1 MGLWSG
7 APILIYIN
15 TYQPTCTHQYIHT
28 LVCIYIHIYTHTYTH
43 IHMHTYTRSYLHR
56 NTHTKLWLHTYVP
69 TNIHTHIKIYIH
81 MYLHIH
87 IRTYKHTYTH
97 ENIHTYMHT
106 YINTHVR
113 TFMNTYMYTY
123 KWTCIHI
130 SRHALEYIERRLSIR
145 VRHVRRK
152 HSCEWPCIHD
162 TCQTLRTKV
171 KVERSKWK
179 GQSAQVKVQR
189 LIQKVTQADSKGWFL
204 RGIRQIQ
211 KVDSHYLTLHI

>member
-1 MGLWSG
+1 MGGGAGWDARMKVHEGWGAGIATCIMGLCYMNNGPLKRST
-7 APILIYIN
+7 N
-15 TYQPTCTHQYIHT
+15 
-28 LVCIYIHIYTHTYTH
+28 
-43 IHMHTYTRSYLHR
+43 SYLHQYLSAYLHTSIH
-56 NTHTKLWLHTYVP
+56 THTRMY
-69 TNIHTHIKIYIH
+69 IHTHIHSYIYTYTHAYVHTFILTQKYTH
-81 MYLHIH
+81 KTMITYL
-87 IRTYKHTYTH
+87 RTYKHTYTH

-189 LIQKVTQADSKGWFL
+189 LIQKVTQADSKG
-204 RGIRQIQ
+204 
-211 KVDSHYLTLHI
+211 